1 MSQNPYQ
8 MLALR
13 LDSLPNG
20 FPPTD
25 DGVEL
30 RLLAELFTPQ
40 EARLAAQLRLS
51 WEIPEQIAARIGAD
65 PQVLREQLKSMARRG
80 LIKAGRVEGGL
91 GYGLMPFVV
100 GIYEMQVERLDA
112 DLAQLFEDYYR
123 RSFGQMLSVR
133 P

>member
-1 MSQNPYQ
+1 
-8 MLALR
+8 
-13 LDSLPNG
+13 
-20 FPPTD
+20 
-25 DGVEL
+25 
-30 RLLAELFTPQ
+30 
-40 EARLAAQLRLS
+40 
-51 WEIPEQIAARIGAD
+51 
-65 PQVLREQLKSMARRG
+65 MARRG